1 MMKPSIFLELAL
13 PLTEHRSVEYIIQH
27 MKKGGAL
34 GAPFLDVKIPAD
46 WEDDDFTQPAS
57 ISGHEGRNRMIAIQK
72 LEGDAPVEV
81 HLLLKNGW
89 RARHLTAD
97 MIKELQDGMMNQ
109 SRTNFINGPL
119 FSVKKA

>member
-1 MMKPSIFLELAL
+1 
-13 PLTEHRSVEYIIQH
+13 

-57 ISGHEGRNRMIAIQK
+57 ISGHEGRNRMLAIQK

-89 RARHLTAD
+89 RARNLTAD
-97 MIKELQDGMMNQ
+97 MIKELQNGMMNQ
-109 SRTNFINGPL
+109 SRNNFINGPL